1 MSQKNFVSFGDAE
14 TLMTELVTV
23 IDNKVDK
30 VNGKGLST
38 NDYTNADKSIVDGV
52 TSALAGKVDTS
63 SVGYANGVAELD
75 ANGRVPSSQLPSYV
89 DDVLEY
95 ADLAHFP
102 ATGETGKIYI
112 AEDTNKTYRWSGS
125 DYAEISESLAL
136 GETSSTAYA
145 GNKGK
150 ANADA
155 ISNLNALLTKTLTVV
170 NINSTYDANT
180 DWNIVKQ
187 GNICVMNMRNLKDIP
202 TGWTTIGNIPVGY
215 RPESSFY
222 EYIYS
227 ANKNTHLGFAIYD
240 GGEVAVNNQTDS
252 TLSGNIYVNR
262 NITYFT
268 A

>member
-30 VNGKGLST
+30 INGKGLST
-38 NDYTNADKSIVDGV
+38 NDYSDADKSIVDGV

-63 SVGYANGVAELD
+63 LVGFANGVAELD
-75 ANGRVPSSQLPSYV
+75 ANGRVPSAQLPSYV

-112 AEDTNKTYRWSGS
+112 AEDTNKTYRWSGTG
-125 DYAEISESLAL
+125 YAEISESLAL

-155 ISNLNALLTKTLTVV
+155 INGMLNGTSLDSFGDVEDAIDEITKYGIGAPIDILNYDDTSRFTCPSDGYVVCNLHAGDTVWIKNSYDRVIMGCGTGLTVQL
-170 NINSTYDANT
+170 INSLFVRKGMVIYCSD
-180 DWNIVKQ
+180 VS
-187 GNICVMNMRNLKDIP
+187 RNP
-202 TGWTTIGNIPVGY
+202 YVT
-215 RPESSFY
+215 FY
-222 EYIYS
+222 PI
-227 ANKNTHLGFAIYD
+227 I
-240 GGEVAVNNQTDS
+240 
-252 TLSGNIYVNR
+252 
-262 NITYFT
+262 
-268 A
+268 